1 MKYTFKYSFRYSLL
15 VMILL
20 SVVLGLGWRVIS
32 LHIFEQDFLR
42 RQGEVRTVR
51 VVATA
56 PYRGMITDRNG
67 EPLAISTPVDSIWL
81 NPKEF
86 VSDHPQLLSLA
97 SLLDL
102 SMDQLLEKVNRNA
115 NREFV
120 YLLRHVAPQ
129 LAQQVKALNVPG
141 IHLKPEY
148 RRYYPAGE
156 VTSHVLGFTDVD
168 DHGQE
173 GLELTFDAWLSGK
186 AGSKRVIKDRRGREV
201 QILEGIEDMH
211 SGQDVVLSLDQRL
224 QYLAYRE
231 LKAAVAANQ
240 AVAGSAV
247 ILDVHTGEILAMVNQ
262 PSFNPNLRLKLPLDG
277 RFRNRA
283 VTDVMEPGSI
293 MKTFSVASALQ
304 NGQVKPT
311 TMVDTSPGWMKVG
324 IHTVR
329 EDKQKNFGMIDV
341 ATILKKS
348 SNVGVSKLTLALP
361 SESLWQT
368 YRNVGFGAAT
378 GCNFPGEASGTL
390 VKPPKNS
397 AFMLATLAF
406 GYGLNVTPLQIAQ
419 AYAVLGAGGNKHPVT
434 FLKQP
439 NKPAAE
445 QVLDPVVARQVVDML
460 AQVVSEGS
468 GKKAQVLGYQTAGKT
483 GTVRKISA
491 AGGYQEDSHLA
502 VFAGLAPANHPR
514 FAIVVVIDDPKS
526 NQSVYYGSQVAA
538 PIFSK
543 IAAGAMR
550 IFNIAP
556 DVVDSQDLRV
566 AQFEDGTSFHE

>member
-1 MKYTFKYSFRYSLL
+1 MKYSFKFSLRYSLL
-15 VMILL
+15 ITTLL
-20 SVVLGLGWRVIS
+20 CVGVALGWRVIS
-32 LHIFEQDFLR
+32 LHVIEQDFLR
-42 RQGEVRTVR
+42 HQGEARTVR
-51 VVATA
+51 VVSSA

-86 VSDHPQLLSLA
+86 NSEHPQLLTLA

-102 SMDQLLEKVNRNA
+102 SLDQLLEKVNRNI

-120 YLLRHVAPQ
+120 YLQRHVPPH
-129 LAQQVKALNVPG
+129 LALQVKALEVPG

-148 RRYYPAGE
+148 KRYYPAAE
-156 VTSHVLGFTDVD
+156 VTAHVLGFTDID

-173 GLELTFDAWLSGK
+173 GLELTFDNWLSGSP
-186 AGSKRVIKDRRGREV
+186 GSKRVVKDRRGREV
-201 QILEGIEDMH
+201 QILEGIQDMH

-231 LKAAVAANQ
+231 LKKAVLDNGATS
-240 AVAGSAV
+240 GSAV

-262 PSFNPNLRLKLPLDG
+262 PSFNPNLRIKLPLDG

-283 VTDVMEPGSI
+283 VTDVMEPGSVI
-293 MKTFSVASALQ
+293 KTFSVASALQ
-304 NGQVKPT
+304 NGKVSPT
-311 TMVDTSPGWMKVG
+311 TKVDTSPGWMMVG
-324 IHTVR
+324 GHPVR
-329 EDKQKNFGMIDV
+329 EDKQKNFGEIDV

-348 SNVGVSKLTLALP
+348 SNVGVTKLTLALP

-368 YRNVGFGAAT
+368 YRNLGFGVAT
-378 GCNFPGEASGTL
+378 GCHFPGEASGTL
-390 VKPPKNS
+390 VRPPKHS
-397 AFMLATLAF
+397 SFMLATLAF
-406 GYGLNVTPLQIAQ
+406 GYGMNVTPLQIAQ

-434 FLKQP
+434 FLKQTT
-439 NKPAAE
+439 KPKPE

-468 GKKAQVLGYQTAGKT
+468 GTKAKVLGYQMAGKT
-483 GTVRKISA
+483 GTVRKVNP
-491 AGGYQEDSHLA
+491 AGGYLEDSHLA
-502 VFAGLAPANHPR
+502 VFAGLAPASQPR
-514 FAIVVVIDDPKS
+514 FSIVVVIDDPKTNS
-526 NQSVYYGSQVAA
+526 SVYYGSQVAA
-538 PIFSK
+538 PVFSN

-556 DVVDSQDLRV
+556 DVVDSQNLRV

>member
-1 MKYTFKYSFRYSLL
+1 MKYSLKYSFRYSLL
-15 VMILL
+15 VILLL
-20 SVVLGLGWRVIS
+20 SVALGLGWRVIS

-42 RQGEVRTVR
+42 HQGEARTLR
-51 VVATA
+51 VVSTA

-67 EPLAISTPVDSIWL
+67 EPLAISTPVDSIWV

-86 VSDHPQLLSLA
+86 MAEHPQLLSLA

-102 SMDQLLEKVNRNA
+102 SIDQLMEKINRNA

-120 YLLRHVAPQ
+120 YLQRHAPPQ
-129 LAQQVKALNVPG
+129 LAQQVKALEVPG

-148 RRYYPAGE
+148 RRYYPAAE
-156 VTSHVLGFTDVD
+156 VTAHVLGFTDID

-173 GLELTFDAWLSGK
+173 GLELTFDSWLSGMP
-186 AGSKRVIKDRRGREV
+186 GSKRVIKDRRGREV
-201 QILEGIEDMH
+201 QILEGIQDMH

-231 LKAAVAANQ
+231 LKAAVLEHQ
-240 AVAGSAV
+240 ALAGSAV

-283 VTDVMEPGSI
+283 VTDLMEPGSI
-293 MKTFSVASALQ
+293 IKTFSVASALQ

-311 TMVDTSPGWMKVG
+311 TMIDTSPGWMKVAG
-324 IHTVR
+324 HPVR
-329 EDKQKNFGMIDV
+329 EDNQKNFGVIDV

-361 SESLWQT
+361 SETLWQT

-378 GCNFPGEASGTL
+378 GSNFPGEASGTL
-390 VKPPKNS
+390 VRPPNS
-397 AFMLATLAF
+397 SFMLATLAF
-406 GYGLNVTPLQIAQ
+406 GYGMNVTPLQIAQ

-439 NKPAAE
+439 GKPNAE

-468 GKKAQVLGYQTAGKT
+468 GKKAQVLGYPMAGKT
-483 GTVRKISA
+483 GTVRKISS
-491 AGGYQEDSHLA
+491 GVYQEDSHVA
-502 VFAGLAPANHPR
+502 VFAGLAPASHPR
-514 FAIVVVIDDPKS
+514 FAIVVVVDDPKH
-526 NQSVYYGSQVAA
+526 NQNIYYGSQIAA

-556 DVVDSQDLRV
+556 EVVNSQDLRV

>member
-1 MKYTFKYSFRYSLL
+1 MKYSFKFSFRYSLL
-15 VMILL
+15 VTALL
-20 SVVLGLGWRVIS
+20 SVVVALGWRVIS
-32 LHIFEQDFLR
+32 LHVFEQDFLR
-42 RQGEVRTVR
+42 HQGEARTVR
-51 VVATA
+51 VVSTP

-86 VSDHPQLLSLA
+86 TMEHPHLLSLA

-102 SMDQLLEKVNRNA
+102 SLDQLLEKVNRNT

-120 YLLRHVAPQ
+120 YLQRHVTPQ
-129 LAQQVKALNVPG
+129 LAEQVKALEVPG

-148 RRYYPAGE
+148 RRYYPAAE
-156 VTSHVLGFTDVD
+156 VTAHVLGFTDID

-173 GLELTFDAWLSGK
+173 GLEFAFNDWLTGT
-186 AGSKRVIKDRRGREV
+186 AGSKKVIKDRRGREV
-201 QILEGIEDMH
+201 QILEGIQDMH

-231 LKAAVAANQ
+231 LKASILENNAA
-240 AVAGSAV
+240 AGSAV

-283 VTDVMEPGSI
+283 VTDVMEPGSVI
-293 MKTFSVASALQ
+293 KTFSVASALQ
-304 NGQVKPT
+304 NGQVTPT
-311 TMVDTSPGWMKVG
+311 TMVDTSPGWMMVG
-324 IHTVR
+324 GHPVR
-329 EDKQKNFGMIDV
+329 EDKQKNFGAIDV

-348 SNVGVSKLTLALP
+348 SNVGVTKLTLALP

-368 YRNVGFGAAT
+368 YRNLGFGTAT

-390 VKPPKNS
+390 VKPAKNS
-397 AFMLATLAF
+397 SFMLATLAF
-406 GYGLNVTPLQIAQ
+406 GYGMNVTPLQIAQ

-439 NKPAAE
+439 EKPKAE

-460 AQVVSEGS
+460 AQVVTEGS
-468 GKKAQVLGYQTAGKT
+468 GTKAKVLGYQMAGKT
-483 GTVRKISA
+483 GTVRKINP
-491 AGGYQEDSHLA
+491 AGGYLEDSHLA
-502 VFAGLAPANHPR
+502 VFAGLAPASQPR
-514 FAIVVVIDDPKS
+514 FAIVVVIDDPKT
-526 NQSVYYGSQVAA
+526 NRNVYYGSQVAA
-538 PIFSK
+538 PVFSK

-556 DVVDSQDLRV
+556 DVVDSKNLRV
-566 AQFEDGTSFHE
+566 AQFEDGASFHE

>member
-1 MKYTFKYSFRYSLL
+1 MKYSLKFSFRYSLL
-15 VMILL
+15 VVALFCA
-20 SVVLGLGWRVIS
+20 VLAMGFRVIS

-42 RQGEVRTVR
+42 HQGEARTVR
-51 VVATA
+51 VVSTS

-86 VSDHPQLLSLA
+86 MSEHPNLLALA

-102 SMDQLLEKVNRNA
+102 SLDQLLEKVSRNS
-115 NREFV
+115 NREFI
-120 YLLRHVAPQ
+120 YLLRHAAPQ
-129 LAQQVKALNVPG
+129 LAAQVKALEVPG

-148 RRYYPAGE
+148 RRYYPAAE
-156 VTSHVLGFTDVD
+156 VTAHVLGFTDID

-173 GLELTFDAWLSGK
+173 GLELTFDSWLSGTS
-186 AGSKRVIKDRRGREV
+186 GSKKVIKDRRGREV
-201 QILEGIEDMH
+201 QILEGIQDMH

-231 LKAAVAANQ
+231 LKAAVIENGAS
-240 AVAGSAV
+240 AGSAV

-283 VTDVMEPGSI
+283 VTDVMEPGSVI
-293 MKTFSVASALQ
+293 KTFSVASALQ
-304 NGQVKPT
+304 NGNIKPT
-311 TMVDTSPGWMKVG
+311 TMVDTSPGWMMVG
-324 IHTVR
+324 GHPVR
-329 EDKQKNFGMIDV
+329 EDKQKNFGLIDV
-341 ATILKKS
+341 ATILKKL

-368 YRNVGFGAAT
+368 YRNLGFGAVT
-378 GCNFPGEASGTL
+378 GCNFPGEASGSL
-390 VKPPKNS
+390 QRPPKQS
-397 AFMLATLAF
+397 SFMLATLAF
-406 GYGLNVTPLQIAQ
+406 GYGMNVTPLQIAQ

-434 FLKQP
+434 FLKQSK
-439 NKPAAE
+439 KPHAE

-460 AQVVSEGS
+460 AEVVSEGS
-468 GKKAQVLGYQTAGKT
+468 GKKANVLGYQMAGKT
-483 GTVRKISA
+483 GTVRKINP
-491 AGGYQEDSHLA
+491 AGGYLEDNHLA
-502 VFAGLAPANHPR
+502 VFAGLAPASQPR
-514 FAIVVVIDDPKS
+514 FAIVVVIDDPKGNS
-526 NQSVYYGSQVAA
+526 RVYYGSQIAA
-538 PIFSK
+538 PVFSK

-556 DVVDSQDLRV
+556 DVVDSQNLRV
-566 AQFEDGTSFHE
+566 AQFEEGTAFHE

>member
-1 MKYTFKYSFRYSLL
+1 MKYSLKFSFRYSLL
-15 VMILL
+15 VLTLL
-20 SVVLGLGWRVIS
+20 LAVLGMSWRVIS

-42 RQGEVRTVR
+42 HQGEVRTVR
-51 VVATA
+51 VVSTA

-86 VSDHPQLLSLA
+86 IGDHPQLLALA

-102 SMDQLLEKVNRNA
+102 SIDQLMEKVNRNS

-120 YLLRHVAPQ
+120 YLQRHVPPQ
-129 LAQQVKALNVPG
+129 LAQQVKALDVPG

-148 RRYYPAGE
+148 KRYYPAAE
-156 VTSHVLGFTDVD
+156 VTAHVLGFTDVD

-173 GLELTFDAWLSGK
+173 GLELTFDSWLSGM

-201 QILEGIEDMH
+201 QILEGIKDMH

-231 LKAAVAANQ
+231 LKAAVIENQ
-240 AVAGSAV
+240 AQAGSAV

-262 PSFNPNLRLKLPLDG
+262 PSFNPNLRIKLPVDG
-277 RFRNRA
+277 RCRNRA

-311 TMVDTSPGWMKVG
+311 TMVDTSPGWMTVG
-324 IHTVR
+324 GHTVR
-329 EDKQKNFGMIDV
+329 EDKKKNFGAIDV

-348 SNVGVSKLTLALP
+348 SNVGVTKLTLALP

-390 VKPPKNS
+390 VRPPKQS
-397 AFMLATLAF
+397 SFMLATLAF
-406 GYGLNVTPLQIAQ
+406 GYGMNVTPLQIAQ

-439 NKPAAE
+439 QKPNAE

-491 AGGYQEDSHLA
+491 TGGYQEDSHLA
-502 VFAGLAPANHPR
+502 VFAGLAPANQPR

-526 NQSVYYGSQVAA
+526 NANVYYGSQIAA
-538 PIFSK
+538 PVFSK

-550 IFNIAP
+550 IFNVAP

-566 AQFEDGTSFHE
+566 AQFEDGASFHE